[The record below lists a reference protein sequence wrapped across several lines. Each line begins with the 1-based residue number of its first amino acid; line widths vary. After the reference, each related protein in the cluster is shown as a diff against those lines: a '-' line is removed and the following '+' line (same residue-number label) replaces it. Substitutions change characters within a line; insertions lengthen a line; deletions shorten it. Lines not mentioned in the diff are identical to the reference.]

1 MPTDAFSLWNIIRDA
16 LDPAPK
22 SEKVHVKEESEGEK
36 VLVKEEDEE
45 KEAIPTY
52 RQLNEMLA
60 AIAANE
66 HVEDRDEKKDQLSPQ
81 HEEDLEE
88 TALYDSDE
96 DWPLLD
102 KDAPR
107 SLRETSPVRRSA
119 PRSSKESSPIR
130 PSAPMSLRDTSPIRP
145 SVRFKHQTVKRSP
158 EYEKKDMGHS
168 GPPLRPLLIGVRD
181 LH

>member
-107 SLRETSPVRRSA
+107 SLRETSPVRPST
-119 PRSSKESSPIR
+119 PRSLRETSTIR
-130 PSAPMSLRDTSPIRP
+130 PSI
-145 SVRFKHQTVKRSP
+145 RFKHQTVKRSP
-158 EYEKKDMGHS
+158 
-168 GPPLRPLLIGVRD
+168 
-181 LH
+181 

>member
-1 MPTDAFSLWNIIRDA
+1 
-16 LDPAPK
+16 
-22 SEKVHVKEESEGEK
+22 
-36 VLVKEEDEE
+36 
-45 KEAIPTY
+45 
-52 RQLNEMLA
+52 MLA
-60 AIAANE
+60 AMTANE
-66 HVEDRDEKKDQLSPQ
+66 HVKDRDEKKDQLSPED
-81 HEEDLEE
+81 EEDLEE
-88 TALYDSDE
+88 IAARYHSDE

-102 KDAPR
+102 KD
-107 SLRETSPVRRSA
+107 A

>member
-1 MPTDAFSLWNIIRDA
+1 
-16 LDPAPK
+16 
-22 SEKVHVKEESEGEK
+22 
-36 VLVKEEDEE
+36 
-45 KEAIPTY
+45 
-52 RQLNEMLA
+52 MLA
-60 AIAANE
+60 AMTANE
-66 HVEDRDEKKDQLSPQ
+66 HVKDRDEKKDQLSPED
-81 HEEDLEE
+81 EEDLEE
-88 TALYDSDE
+88 IAARYHSDE

-158 EYEKKDMGHS
+158 EYEKKDMGCF
-168 GPPLRPLLIGVRD
+168 GPPLPPPPLPYRGEGPPLEVPRRRVLSSPRD
-181 LH
+181 

>member
-1 MPTDAFSLWNIIRDA
+1 M
-16 LDPAPK
+16 
-22 SEKVHVKEESEGEK
+22 
-36 VLVKEEDEE
+36 
-45 KEAIPTY
+45 
-52 RQLNEMLA
+52 
-60 AIAANE
+60 IAAMGTNSHTE
-66 HVEDRDEKKDQLSPQ
+66 NRDEKKDQLSPED
-81 HEEDLEE
+81 EEDLEE
-88 TALYDSDE
+88 IAARYHSDE

-158 EYEKKDMGHS
+158 EYKKKDMGCYGPLFPHS
-168 GPPLRPLLIGVRD
+168 L
-181 LH
+181 